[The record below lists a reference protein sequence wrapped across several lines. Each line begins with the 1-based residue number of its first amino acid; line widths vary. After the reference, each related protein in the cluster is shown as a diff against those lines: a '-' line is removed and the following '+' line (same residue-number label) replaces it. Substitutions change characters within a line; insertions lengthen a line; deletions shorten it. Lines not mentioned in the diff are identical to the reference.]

1 VSSVDLDV
9 KDEKVVAAFFIGD
22 GYVKTRWKIR
32 YLQRVLT
39 FDGKGFWLLK
49 RPVKPE

>member
-22 GYVKTRWKIR
+22 GSDMSKPAGRSGISS
-32 YLQRVLT
+32 
-39 FDGKGFWLLK
+39 GF
-49 RPVKPE
+49 